1 MRRAEVVPVP
11 AFDGAVGSL
20 RFHPLAA
27 ADPAS
32 AAAVLT
38 SWTEYVLP
46 GTRSSYASGV
56 KKYVAWCGCRG
67 LSPWPTDEALL
78 CGWMHF
84 LALTVKPTSM
94 RMYLAAVRYQ
104 QGLEGFPWKLD
115 GNDKVHRSMTYLKR
129 KFPSGPQPFKFAV
142 DLRTLQRVLRHIPGW
157 PSPLGM
163 SHNDR
168 VFAAASLAAVC
179 GFLRGGEFL
188 FYPSSDRRTLR
199 QGDVSVSGDIPSPR
213 TLRLR
218 IPQPKTMWW
227 VKFSEVF
234 IHERPG
240 VFCPVRWW
248 CAVASYDPIQRSSSS
263 PAFRLD
269 DGSALSKVFML
280 RRTADLL
287 AAAGIA
293 IVDAKGV
300 PTTVRAAS
308 WRAGAVKSAVAAGT
322 PTHIIKSLGRW
333 SSDAW
338 QAYLQDSNVVLR
350 AAVHEMWKSSSVAV
364 V

>member
-115 GNDKVHRSMTYLKR
+115 GNDKVHRTMTYLKR

-248 CAVASYDPIQRSSSS
+248 C
-263 PAFRLD
+263 
-269 DGSALSKVFML
+269 
-280 RRTADLL
+280 L